1 MNSKI
6 SWKDDLIS
14 AMENIGSPAAINEI
28 CNEVY
33 SLRSENFR
41 STPNKLRQT
50 VQRTLQNFS
59 SDASDFKKPQKDD
72 IFYMA
77 EGKGKGVWGM
87 R

>member
-1 MNSKI
+1 MNLKI
-6 SWKDDLIS
+6 SWKDDLVS
-14 AMENIGSPAAINEI
+14 AMKKIGSPATINDI

-41 STPNKLRQT
+41 STPNKFRQT

-59 SDASDFKKPQKDD
+59 SDALDFKKNKKYD

-77 EGKGKGVWGM
+77 EGKGKGVWGI

>member
-14 AMENIGSPAAINEI
+14 AMKNIGSPSTINEI

-41 STPNKLRQT
+41 SIPDKLRQT

-59 SDASDFKKPQKDD
+59 SDASDFKKTQKDD